1 VNKRRSLLL
10 GLLWVVLG
18 LVALAALDVERM
30 RRGRY
35 LSLQ

>member
-1 VNKRRSLLL
+1 MNKRRSLLL
-10 GLLWVVLG
+10 GLLWVALG